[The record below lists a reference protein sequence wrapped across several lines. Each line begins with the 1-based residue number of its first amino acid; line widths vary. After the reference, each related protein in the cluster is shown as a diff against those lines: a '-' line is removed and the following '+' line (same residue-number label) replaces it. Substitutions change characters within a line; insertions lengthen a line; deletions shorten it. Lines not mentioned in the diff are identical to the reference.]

1 MVGARF
7 QHFLKAILLMAFD
20 LFFIKLH
27 TTGDISKYINPKYEN
42 MSFVAIWIFT
52 LLFLIQLFRI
62 WENNRNEHA
71 YCPPGCNHDHGDSAS
86 VPRKLVNY
94 SIILFPLVTGFAL
107 SPSVLDA
114 SIAANKG
121 TVLPQS
127 NSNSYEEELMEYE
140 FGYDEEVI
148 DNDNFLSDK
157 EYDDKMKKLE
167 QSELIEMKEDIFAS
181 YYEAIS
187 DSPVNFQGKK
197 IKVQGFVY
205 KEKGMRGNQ
214 LVLSRFLI
222 THCIADASI
231 IGLMAELEKANEYPE
246 DTWLEMEGTLDVM
259 IYNGVEIPVIKAVN
273 WKVIE
278 EPTSPYIYPV
288 LTKIL

>member
-1 MVGARF
+1 MVRTRF
-7 QHFLKAILLMAFD
+7 QHFFKAILLLAFD

-42 MSFVAIWIFT
+42 MSFLAIWIFT

-62 WENNRNEHA
+62 WENNRDEHA

-107 SPSVLDA
+107 SPTVLDA

-127 NSNSYEEELMEYE
+127 NSNSYDEDLLEYE
-140 FGYDEEVI
+140 FGDEEEIV
-148 DNDNFLSDK
+148 NDNFLSNQ
-157 EYDDKMKKLE
+157 EYDDKMKNLE
-167 QSELIEMKEDIFAS
+167 QTEFIEMKEDIFAS
-181 YYEAIS
+181 YYEFIS
-187 DSPVNFQGKK
+187 DTPEKFQGKK

-205 KEKGMRGNQ
+205 KEEGMKGNQ

-231 IGLMAELEKANEYPE
+231 IGLMAEFEQATEYPE
-246 DTWLEMEGTLDVM
+246 DTWLELEGTLDVM
-259 IYNGVEIPVIKAVN
+259 NYNGVKIPVIKAVK
-273 WKVIE
+273 WTVIE
-278 EPTSPYIYPV
+278 EPASPYIYPV

>member
-1 MVGARF
+1 MVGTRF

-62 WENNRNEHA
+62 WENNRDEHA
-71 YCPPGCNHDHGDSAS
+71 YCPPGCNHDHGDSSS

-107 SPSVLDA
+107 APTVLDA

-121 TVLPQS
+121 TILPQS
-127 NSNSYEEELMEYE
+127 NSDSYDEALMEYE
-140 FGYDEEVI
+140 FGDEGEPSV
-148 DNDNFLSDK
+148 NDNFLSDK
-157 EYDDKMKKLE
+157 EYDDKMKNLE
-167 QSELIEMKEDIFAS
+167 QSDLIEMNEDIFAS

-187 DSPVNFQGKK
+187 DSPENFQGKK
-197 IKVQGFVY
+197 VKVQGFVY
-205 KEKGMRGNQ
+205 KEEGMQGNQ

-231 IGLMAELEKANEYPE
+231 IGLMAEFEQAIEYPQ
-246 DTWLEMEGTLDVM
+246 DTWLEMEGTLEVM
-259 IYNGVEIPVIKAVN
+259 TYNGVEIPVIKAVN

-278 EPTSPYIYPV
+278 EPASPYIYPV